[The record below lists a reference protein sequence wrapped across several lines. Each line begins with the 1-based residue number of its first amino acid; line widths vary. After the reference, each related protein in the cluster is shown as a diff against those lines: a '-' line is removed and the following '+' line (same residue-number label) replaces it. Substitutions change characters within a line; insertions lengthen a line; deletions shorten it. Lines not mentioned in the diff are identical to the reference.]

1 MDPVGEGGP
10 ARPASGAIGRF
21 AAWRLARSLSLLCAA
36 LSLSPSLSCRCGSVW
51 SSWRNLTESLGITTT
66 HGTTQNSW
74 SIMQPG
80 WDCLFTSMLPLIT
93 NCACDIRGGAG
104 DGCFLSVNK
113 LSNKRL
119 VISCCRFRC
128 LLTNKKNKYKI
139 EIFNNSVTHTFN
151 KLPT

>member
-10 ARPASGAIGRF
+10 ARPASSAIGRF
-21 AAWRLARSLSLLCAA
+21 AAWRLARSPSHSCAA

-80 WDCLFTSMLPLIT
+80 SDCLFTPMLPPIT
-93 NCACDIRGGAG
+93 NCARDIWGGAG
-104 DGCFLSVNK
+104 DGCFLRAHK

-119 VISCCRFRC
+119 VTSR
-128 LLTNKKNKYKI
+128 LLAFGSVVVYLTKKKNKYSTSNLK
-139 EIFNNSVTHTFN
+139 NSVTN
-151 KLPT
+151 D